1 MCVVRV
7 RDTHEAGQ
15 VTAGMVASARP
26 AHLGVA
32 TGESTRSTYRALVA
46 RRSLPARTELFLL
59 DEYIGLDMA
68 GEGRFARSIL
78 EQLAVPLGLAMHSP
92 DVDAADLD
100 RAAGDFGA
108 MVRASGIDVQLLG
121 IGINGHIA
129 FNEPG
134 TPFDSTCRVVELT
147 TSTRHANAVSFRSP
161 DDVPRWAITLG
172 IGDILA
178 AARIIVVATGAAKTQ
193 PVAAMLES
201 VPSPAVPATALRSH
215 DDVTLIADAPALAL
229 TQR

>member
-1 MCVVRV
+1 MRVVRV
-7 RDTHEAGQ
+7 RDTHEAGL
-15 VTAGMVASARP
+15 VAAEMVASARP
-26 AHLGVA
+26 VHLGVA

-46 RRSLPARTELFLL
+46 RRCLQAHTELFLL

-78 EQLAVPLGLAMHSP
+78 EQLATPLGLALHSP

-100 RAAGDFGA
+100 RAAGDYGA
-108 MVRASGIDVQLLG
+108 IVRASGIDVQLLG

-147 TSTRHANAVSFRSP
+147 ASTRHANAAHFPSP
-161 DDVPRWAITLG
+161 EHVPRRAITLG
-172 IGDILA
+172 IGDILTA
-178 AARIIVVATGAAKTQ
+178 AQIIVVAIGAAKAQ
-193 PVAAMLES
+193 PVAAMLQS

-215 DDVTLIADAPALAL
+215 DDVTLIADSPALAL